1 MMKRHLILLTVLILF
16 PLIAFLSCNHSKN
29 IEDNNS
35 KHGSTESH
43 NQGMN
48 CMQCH
53 KKGGEGEGWFYIA
66 GTAYTNNGQLP
77 APNVTLLLFTEANG
91 QGVVKK
97 TVDGDALGNFYS
109 TDILGFGTGLYPAVV
124 YNNDTLY
131 MGSSITQGSC
141 NSCHGVST
149 PKINVY

>member
-1 MMKRHLILLTVLILF
+1 MLKQRLILLTVLFFF
-16 PLIAFLSCNHSKN
+16 PVIAFLSCNHAKDIVEN
-29 IEDNNS
+29 IS

-53 KKGGEGEGWFYIA
+53 KKGGEGDGWFYLA
-66 GTAYTNNGQLP
+66 GTAYTNDGANP
-77 APNVTLLLFTEANG
+77 ASNVTLLMYTEADG
-91 QGVVKK
+91 KGTIKK
-97 TVDGDALGNFYS
+97 RLDGDALGNFYS
-109 TDILGFGTGLYPAVV
+109 TDILGFGTGLYPALVF
-124 YNNDTLY
+124 NNDTTF

-149 PKINVY
+149 SKIEVD